1 MGGCPQFDTTIP
13 ESHGH
18 TMSAIRMIET
28 LISPEE
34 YLAGELRSEVRHE
47 YISGRVYAMAGT
59 SVNHNHIA
67 GNFMIELGIH
77 LRGKKCAPFMND
89 MKVRI
94 REASDETYYYPDVM
108 VNCDPA
114 GQQTYF
120 CDTPALIVEVLS
132 PSTEVIDRREKLT
145 AYRRIPSLHTYILA
159 EQDKREVTVYHRIPQ
174 GWEKTILTG
183 ADALTV
189 PELEFS
195 ISLDAIYARTGL

>member
-1 MGGCPQFDTTIP
+1 
-13 ESHGH
+13 
-18 TMSAIRMIET
+18 MSAVPRIET
-28 LISPEE
+28 LVPPGDYI
-34 YLAGELRSEVRHE
+34 AGELLSQVRHE
-47 YISGRVYAMAGT
+47 YIAGRVYAMAGK

-67 GNFMIELGIH
+67 ANFLVELGVH

-94 REASDETYYYPDVM
+94 RDAGDETYYYPDVM

-132 PSTEVIDRREKLT
+132 PGTEAIDRREKVI

-159 EQDKREVTVYHRIPQ
+159 EQEKREITVYRRRPE
-174 GWEKTILTG
+174 GWETSILTG
-183 ADALTV
+183 ADMLQV

-195 ISLDAIYARTGL
+195 TTLDAIYARTGL

>member
-1 MGGCPQFDTTIP
+1 
-13 ESHGH
+13 
-18 TMSAIRMIET
+18 MSAVPKIEADLT
-28 LISPEE
+28 PEE
-34 YLAGELRSEVRHE
+34 YLAGELLSEVRHE

-67 GNFMIELGIH
+67 TNFLVELGIH

-94 REASDETYYYPDVM
+94 REARDESYYYPDVM

-132 PSTEVIDRREKLT
+132 PSTEAIDRREKLT

-159 EQDKREVTVYHRIPQ
+159 EQEKREVTIYRRLPE

-183 ADALTV
+183 ADTLTV

-195 ISLDAIYARTGL
+195 TTLDAIYARTGLEA

>member
-1 MGGCPQFDTTIP
+1 
-13 ESHGH
+13 
-18 TMSAIRMIET
+18 MSAAPKIET

-34 YLAGELRSEVRHE
+34 YIAGELRSEVRHE

-59 SVNHNHIA
+59 SVNHNHVA
-67 GNFMIELGIH
+67 SNFHIELGVH

-94 REASDETYYYPDVM
+94 RDASDETYYYPDVM

-132 PSTEVIDRREKLT
+132 PSTEVIDRREKLS
-145 AYRRIPSLHTYILA
+145 AYCGIPSLHTYILA
-159 EQDKREVTVYHRIPQ
+159 EQDKREVIVYHRVPQ

-183 ADALTV
+183 SDTLVV

-195 ISLDAIYARTGL
+195 TTLDAIYARTGL